1 MLEFL
6 IEIATKII
14 ECIFVF
20 IWKQLCYVLFYKNN
34 LNNLKGRVED
44 LEALR
49 EEIQHRVDA
58 ERRNGKTISTHVPT
72 WQEDVE
78 KVIQEAEQLQG
89 NADHASVGCCPNLP
103 LRHQLGRK
111 AEFEAKNVGDLKI
124 KGEKL
129 TIAFDSPSQP
139 DFTAYT
145 SGTEMFESRMS
156 IMNEIL
162 RAITAPNISMVG
174 VYGLG
179 GVGKTTLMYQ
189 VAAEATHDKS
199 FDAVV
204 KATVT
209 KAPNVRLVQGQIAD
223 QLDLKLEKET
233 PFGRAPRLRERIKR
247 EKSILIILDDIWERF
262 DMNEL
267 GIPLGDH
274 KGCKVLMTSRT
285 QDVLNE
291 MGCQK
296 DFRLETLDESETW
309 KLFQVMVGDDVVKDR
324 RLKGIAT
331 QVANKCAGLPVL
343 IVTVSR
349 ALKDK
354 DIPVWKDALN
364 RLTRVDNKDLREI
377 YRSALELSYDNLE
390 GNDMKEL
397 FLLCAAVSNV
407 ISDLFNY
414 GMGLGTFKDVKSL
427 EEARD
432 RLHSMI
438 DRLKASCLLLDDGKS
453 TGYVKMHDNVREAAI
468 SIALRDERVFTFVT
482 VAGLKEWP
490 TERYTQIILEQ
501 CHIHELPEMLD
512 NPELKLLHFNKVNA
526 NNQSLKIP
534 DSFFEGVMN
543 LKVLDLTRLIISSL
557 PMSLSSLTKLKT
569 LCLDRCALGGMAA
582 LASLKNI
589 EILSLLNSSIT
600 MLPTE
605 IGQLTRLRMLDLSS
619 SGIELIPPNVI
630 SRLINLEEFYAGDT
644 SIKWE
649 AENATK
655 HSKNASIAE
664 LSQLPR
670 LTALDIQIQ
679 DTSLL
684 PQDDSFLAKLERY
697 KIFIGDK
704 WTWSGIYDKHTNILK
719 LKLSNSS
726 HLGQGVRK
734 LLEGVEN
741 LYLDEIKTISNG
753 LSQLNFEGFLQ
764 LKNLRIQNND
774 EIRHIINLRF
784 IQPHDAFPNLEVL
797 DLYKLSKFE
806 KICQETLTNI
816 SFQKLKVIKVKSCD
830 QLKSVITSSMVRG
843 LSQLQEIEVSEC
855 NLMKDIV
862 FSDDNEMVIKFHKL
876 CSLTLQHLPTLIE
889 FYSAEPNSLEFKPL
903 FCSKVAFYNLET
915 LKLSSINLKN
925 IWDDSQFLTSC
936 CVQNLTNL
944 TVEACGNIKYLFL
957 SSTVGSFSKLKM
969 LEISNCHEMEE
980 IVAAEEGR
988 NEEVNLA
995 EVPFPKLEKM
1005 IINDMKNLEKIW
1017 HHQFG
1022 SLKTME
1028 VKNCQNLGR
1037 IFPSHMQR
1045 KFFSLETI
1053 MVTGCSSLEEIFELN
1068 ENENIKESKV
1078 NTQLRILTLLD
1089 LPNLKQ
1095 IWSGDAQGILCF
1107 HNLETVRVENCPR
1120 LEYLFPLSIAT
1131 SLPQLE
1137 EIFIKGAWYMKEFVA
1152 KMGGYIEESV
1162 KFEFSRLTTLIIHDL
1177 GTVDRFFA
1185 GNFSLHCPSLKIL
1198 DVFNSPNLELYNTQP
1213 MSYPE
1218 RNHDGDIN
1226 VSTGQ
1231 PFFKA
1236 EEVITMLEQLTL
1248 TGKDVGLIQ
1257 QGQFPGDLYSKLAV
1271 LQLQN
1276 FDDEDATF
1284 PYWIFQKLPN
1294 LRSLHIR
1301 YCSFKEIL
1309 HEGEKG
1315 QIEIAT
1321 QLKEFG
1327 LTSVHKIQ
1335 YLCKEGT
1342 QLDPALQIVEI
1353 IQIYQ
1358 CSGLVYLVP
1367 SYVTFNHLT
1376 VLRVCKCNGLL
1387 YLITSST
1394 ARSLVQLIQLKVE
1407 ECESLEEIVK
1417 EKGDDEMEQNIAFN
1431 NLRVLELKCL
1441 PRLKWFSSIK
1451 CLHWFPELTKVVV
1464 KRCPGMKAFSVGH
1477 SSTPDLENVEA
1488 DEGWLCED
1496 NLRTTIQKINVGFPV
1511 LQMKMVERRQQ
1522 ESVEFL

>member
-995 EVPFPKLEKM
+995 E
-1005 IINDMKNLEKIW
+1005 
-1017 HHQFG
+1017 
-1022 SLKTME
+1022 
-1028 VKNCQNLGR
+1028 
-1037 IFPSHMQR
+1037 
-1045 KFFSLETI
+1045 
-1053 MVTGCSSLEEIFELN
+1053 
-1068 ENENIKESKV
+1068 
-1078 NTQLRILTLLD
+1078 
-1089 LPNLKQ
+1089 